1 MCGIAGAFNVPKAA
15 EETVMALHGIQHR
28 ATDFAGI
35 VTSDGTNPYPYAGVG
50 VVRKA
55 FEVEDP
61 DKILNKLHGRH
72 SIGHIR
78 YSTAKRKKDDKY
90 RNNTQPILGNYGTS
104 WFALAHNGNLPNTR
118 RLKNLANNRT
128 MATNM
133 DTEYI
138 VRLLEQRQTG
148 DFIKDLAKV
157 LPTIK
162 GSYALGIL
170 LPQMLVAVQ
179 GPHNNRPLCLGK
191 RGTSYFICS
200 ESCGLDNVDAE
211 FVRELDPG
219 EILCITK
226 EGLSSTFLPATD
238 QKRCFFEL
246 NYFSHPAS
254 VVFGRGV
261 EEYQLRLGAML
272 EKYCPTPGADI
283 VVPVPDSAEM
293 IAIGYATS
301 GASGRYHKAIRRN
314 HYVGRSFIEASQA
327 KRDTTVANKFTFTP
341 RAIAG
346 KSIVIV
352 DDSIVRGTTLRRIVK
367 KLRHYGAKEVHLRI
381 GTPPIGHPCRY
392 GIDISTYKELVASRL
407 NPQQI
412 AEELG
417 ADSLMFFPLEAQ
429 KELLGDPQNFCYAC
443 ITGEYW

>member
-1 MCGIAGAFNVPKAA
+1 
-15 EETVMALHGIQHR
+15 
-28 ATDFAGI
+28 
-35 VTSDGTNPYPYAGVG
+35 
-50 VVRKA
+50 
-55 FEVEDP
+55 
-61 DKILNKLHGRH
+61 
-72 SIGHIR
+72 
-78 YSTAKRKKDDKY
+78 
-90 RNNTQPILGNYGTS
+90 
-104 WFALAHNGNLPNTR
+104 
-118 RLKNLANNRT
+118 
-128 MATNM
+128 M

-148 DFIKDLAKV
+148 DFVKDLTGV
-157 LPTIK
+157 LLMLR

-170 LPQMLVAVQ
+170 RPEMLIAVQ
-179 GPHNNRPLCLGK
+179 GPHSNRPLCLGK
-191 RGTSYFICS
+191 RGESHFICS
-200 ESCGLDNVDAE
+200 ESCGFDNVDAD
-211 FVRELDPG
+211 FVRELKPG

-226 EGLSSTFLPATD
+226 DGLSSTFLPATA

-254 VVFGRGV
+254 TVFGRSV
-261 EEYQLRLGAML
+261 EEHQLKLGAML

-293 IAIGYATS
+293 VATGYAAS
-301 GASGRYHKAIRRN
+301 GNSGRYSKVIRRN
-314 HYVGRSFIEASQA
+314 HYVGRTFIQESQA
-327 KRDTTVANKFTFTP
+327 KRDTAVANKFTFTP
-341 RAIAG
+341 HQIAG

-381 GTPPIGHPCRY
+381 GTPPIAHPCRY

-429 KELLGDPQNFCYAC
+429 KELLGDPQNFCFAC
-443 ITGEYW
+443 VTGQYW